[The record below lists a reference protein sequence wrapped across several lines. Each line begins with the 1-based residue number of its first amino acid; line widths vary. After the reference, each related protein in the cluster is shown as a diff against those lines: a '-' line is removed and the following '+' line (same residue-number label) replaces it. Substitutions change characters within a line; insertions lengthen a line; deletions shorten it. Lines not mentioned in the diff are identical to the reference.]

1 MTNVIVQSGMFTL
14 VMAFLAVAS
23 VMVLLRL
30 FDYLTGA
37 PFSQIREEIKRD
49 SMSAAVYYGL
59 RFLGV
64 CMLVGQL
71 FS

>member
-1 MTNVIVQSGMFTL
+1 MSEVVFTSGMFTL
-14 VMAFLAVAS
+14 VMAFIAVTG
-23 VMVLLRL
+23 VMLLLRWI
-30 FDYLTGA
+30 DKLTGV
-37 PFSQIREEIKRD
+37 PFSSIREVIK
-49 SMSAAVYYGL
+49 SEPISCAIYYGL

>member
-1 MTNVIVQSGMFTL
+1 MTEVIFQSGMFTL
-14 VMAFLAVAS
+14 VMAFIAVAG
-23 VMVLLRL
+23 VMLLLRWI
-30 FDYLTGA
+30 DKITGV
-37 PFSQIREEIKRD
+37 PFSSIREVIKRD
-49 SMSAAVYYGL
+49 PISCAVYYGL